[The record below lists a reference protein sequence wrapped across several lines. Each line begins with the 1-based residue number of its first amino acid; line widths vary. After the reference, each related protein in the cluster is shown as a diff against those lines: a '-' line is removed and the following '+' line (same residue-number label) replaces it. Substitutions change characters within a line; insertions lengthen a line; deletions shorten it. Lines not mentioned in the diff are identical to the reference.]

1 MKLTRLLIIGFFGLL
16 TVLLLIRLS
25 EIDISWQTLQQIN
38 IVYLGIA
45 IVFHYSGFIIRGIRW
60 QKILQGLGYK
70 LNYSY
75 TTALLMTGW
84 FVSALVPARMGD
96 IVRAYM
102 LKRDHKISLAYS
114 LGSIATERA
123 LDISAIL
130 LLAMYSAMWALA
142 NQTPAWVWQ
151 SIVAGVIFI
160 IIAIIFILTTP
171 KIEQKLR
178 LLTTW
183 LLYQKMLTF
192 FFELLASIRQ
202 LGQNPILLT
211 YLFLQSIYIWLCDVA
226 LMYFGFLS
234 IDAVIPINVVTFT
247 AMATDLASAVPI
259 IPGAVGQFEATALG
273 IFALFQVNHQQSSL
287 VILLNRFISFWSF
300 IIVSGFIAYWF
311 GFSQVLK
318 SNKTMS
324 GTET

>member
-226 LMYFGFLS
+226 LMYFG
-234 IDAVIPINVVTFT
+234 
-247 AMATDLASAVPI
+247 
-259 IPGAVGQFEATALG
+259 AVGQFEATALG